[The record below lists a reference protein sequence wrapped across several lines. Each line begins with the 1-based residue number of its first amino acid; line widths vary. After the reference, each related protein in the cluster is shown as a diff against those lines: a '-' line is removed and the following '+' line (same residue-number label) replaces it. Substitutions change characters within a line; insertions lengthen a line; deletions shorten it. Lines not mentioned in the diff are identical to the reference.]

1 MAGFARV
8 CEGVTAG
15 LALVLA
21 GSPLSVA
28 ETVMERPFSK
38 HAMVVSACPLAS
50 EAGVEIMRQGGN
62 AFDAAA
68 CTGFV
73 MAVTWPEAG
82 NLGGGGFMVARKGD
96 GEVVTLD
103 FRETVRDG
111 RAALVLGSPGGS
123 TIITTV
129 MQVFLNVALHG
140 MDIQDAVAAPRHHAQ
155 WTPDEIFTE
164 PNAFTEE
171 TRAALEGL
179 GHRFNEKPSTIG
191 AANCILIGHDGLH
204 GAPDPRRQSS
214 AKGF

>member
-21 GSPLSVA
+21 GSPLSAA

-50 EAGVEIMRQGGN
+50 EAGVEIMRHGGN

-82 NLGGGGFMVARKGD
+82 NLGGGGLMAARKGD

-103 FRETVRDG
+103 FRETAP
-111 RAALVLGSPGGS
+111 AAARRSCSARP
-123 TIITTV
+123 
-129 MQVFLNVALHG
+129 
-140 MDIQDAVAAPRHHAQ
+140 AAPRSSPRSCRYFSTSPYTA
-155 WTPDEIFTE
+155 WTSKTPSPLRGTMRSG
-164 PNAFTEE
+164 PR
-171 TRAALEGL
+171 TRFLRNPTRSRKRPAPHSKAWDT
-179 GHRFNEKPSTIG
+179 RSTK
-191 AANCILIGHDGLH
+191 NPPL
-204 GAPDPRRQSS
+204 
-214 AKGF
+214 